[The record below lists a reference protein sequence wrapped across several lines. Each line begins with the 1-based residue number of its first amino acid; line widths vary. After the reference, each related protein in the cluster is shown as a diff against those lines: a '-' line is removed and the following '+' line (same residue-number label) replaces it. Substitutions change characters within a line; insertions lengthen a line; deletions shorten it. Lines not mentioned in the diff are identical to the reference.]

1 MRERGR
7 ANLLGRSCADAS
19 QLPMAAICLR
29 WVASKT
35 SLVTALLP
43 FPLQHLLNPAA
54 IGARGIRRRP
64 N

>member
-1 MRERGR
+1 MRERWSREPPR
-7 ANLLGRSCADAS
+7 AIMRRCLA
-19 QLPMAAICLR
+19 LPMAAICLR